1 PQLRVGAER
10 VAASLARSGP
20 WGAAACAEPG
30 ERGGLGID
38 IEDAGAFANS
48 GTRAA
53 DFAAT
58 VLGPA
63 ELDWYRAAAAGSE
76 EARLGLLLIA
86 WVRKEAVVKAS
97 RTGFDT
103 ARGGVDPR
111 DVEVSAPWEAPRALG
126 PRWAGTV
133 LWDLAPGE
141 GRRPAPGG
149 AGAQR
154 SGADAHLGDAPLGD
168 PRLAGQLLGNGAG
181 GSGAHGDG
189 AHDSAAR
196 GDRARGNGMHDDGA
210 RGSGPADVGTGGGG
224 TGGGPGLRSGVHRS
238 GAVAALAWRAE
249 PVSGDRSTGD

>member
-1 PQLRVGAER
+1 MRWWAGHDGDAEARLRALAARAWGAGRAGIARTAGPPQLRVGAER

-63 ELDWYRAAAAGSE
+63 ELDWYRAAGAGSE
-76 EARLGLLLIA
+76 KTRLGLLLIA

-126 PRWAGTV
+126 PRWAGTA

-141 GRRPAPGG
+141 GHQPAPGG

-154 SGADAHLGDAPLGD
+154 NRADARLGD
-168 PRLAGQLLGNGAG
+168 PRLAGPRLTGPRL
-181 GSGAHGDG
+181 GDG
-189 AHDSAAR
+189 A
-196 GDRARGNGMHDDGA
+196 DG
-210 RGSGPADVGTGGGG
+210 
-224 TGGGPGLRSGVHRS
+224 S
-238 GAVAALAWRAE
+238 GAVASLAWRAE